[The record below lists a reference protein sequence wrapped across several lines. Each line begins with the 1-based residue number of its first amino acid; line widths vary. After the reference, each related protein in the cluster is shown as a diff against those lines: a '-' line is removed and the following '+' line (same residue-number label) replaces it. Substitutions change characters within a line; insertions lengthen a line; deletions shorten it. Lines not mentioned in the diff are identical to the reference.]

1 MKFLKDKSIQVKV
14 SVFTVGII
22 FAVFLFTVAI
32 RAVQIKKNNSF
43 EPLSQNQ
50 AETLETIKKYN

>member
-14 SVFTVGII
+14 SVLTVGII

-43 EPLSQNQ
+43 
-50 AETLETIKKYN
+50 